1 MPRGIFDRT
10 KWLEAMHKLKG
21 HPGWNIKPN
30 KGSFKPG
37 HRNSPTT
44 EFKPGQEPWN
54 KGSVGVRMSPETEFK
69 PGVHSSTFKGYGVP
83 NVCQGKRIEVY
94 ATTPDQETRVSR
106 GRKYVSR
113 KRTTYARWVM
123 GYKDI
128 PAGHIVYHKDG
139 NVLNNHPYNLEIISR
154 AELLKRNRDRR

>member
-1 MPRGIFDRT
+1 MPKGIKGYQKSHPNYNLYPNKASFG
-10 KWLEAMHKLKG
+10 KGHIPWNKGLKG
-21 HPGWNIKPN
+21 V
-30 KGSFKPG
+30 
-37 HRNSPTT
+37 
-44 EFKPGQEPWN
+44 QEPWN

-69 PGVHSSTFKGYGVP
+69 PGVHSTTFKGYGVP
-83 NVCQGKRIEVY
+83 NVCKGKRLEVY
-94 ATTPDQETRVSR
+94 ATTPDQEVKVSR

-139 NVLNNHPYNLEIISR
+139 NVLNNHPDNLEIITR
-154 AELLKRNRDRR
+154 AELLKRNRGNKR